1 MITELMIILIVVG
14 AVIVFIAWTSARR
27 RKRDEDERR
36 DAEES
41 TEKFKQDL
49 EKTANEIIG
58 RMETQAARLE
68 KLLDDSERS
77 RTQLEG
83 RLAELRKIF
92 KKTDSQSAEIK
103 DLLTRLDDAAAD
115 VDAVRR
121 QINMFEQRISA
132 AFTTVN
138 SARQPLKSSLP
149 QVNAVRTPQPVLR
162 TPPAPDNFAKVLEQS
177 MNESA
182 PAGKTEALAMRQ
194 MFDNS
199 TDEISQSKR
208 SEQLADPTPE
218 IPPVQEDLTEIA
230 GDTAAIREMLLAGMT
245 VEDIAKETGLGRG
258 AILLV
263 QQMMRHQ
270 LERR

>member
-83 RLAELRKIF
+83 RLAELRKLS
-92 KKTDSQSAEIK
+92 KKTESQSVEVK
-103 DLLTRLDDAAAD
+103 DLLVRLDDASED
-115 VDAVRR
+115 VDTLRR
-121 QINMFEQRISA
+121 QINLFEQRISA
-132 AFTTVN
+132 AMSNTTP
-138 SARQPLKSSLP
+138 ARQPVMKTLP
-149 QVNAVRTPQPVLR
+149 QVKAVRTPPPIMR
-162 TPPAPDNFAKVLEQS
+162 TPPAADNFAKVLEQS

-182 PAGKTEALAMRQ
+182 PAVKSEAVTMRQ
-194 MFDNS
+194 MFDDS
-199 TDEISQSKR
+199 TEEISPPKR
-208 SEQLADPTPE
+208 SEQITAAQE
-218 IPPVQEDLTEIA
+218 ISPSQDDLTEIA
-230 GDTAAIREMLLAGMT
+230 GDSAAIREMLLAGMT